1 MAPQYKNRTDLSNP
15 ALNIERKAAKGQT
28 YGEAGRQIAAQKA
41 VPMGQS
47 PVEAAPPPP
56 APGSMGTLDRMTAN
70 PDEPL
75 TAGMDFGAGPGRE
88 ILAAPGGQE
97 NVGKDDLIQ
106 RLRLAV
112 AKYPNPN
119 LIQLLIALES

>member
-1 MAPQYKNRTDLSNP
+1 
-15 ALNIERKAAKGQT
+15 
-28 YGEAGRQIAAQKA
+28 
-41 VPMGQS
+41 
-47 PVEAAPPPP
+47 
-56 APGSMGTLDRMTAN
+56 MGTLDRMTAN
-70 PDEPL
+70 PNEPL

-97 NVGKDDLIQ
+97 NIGKDDLIQ
-106 RLRLAV
+106 RVRLAV